1 MADSSALRFEGAIF
15 DMDGLLLD
23 TERIFQEEF
32 NKLAAERGITLGPGF
47 VAGVCGSSQTEGW
60 KVIAKHFHTDD
71 PALIDRLCIEGVHA
85 RLETEVPLKK
95 GAVEILQRC
104 RKAGLKLA
112 VASSTAMPQVRHN
125 LETAGIDGY
134 FDEIVSGH
142 EVRNGK
148 PAPDVFLLAAERI
161 GADPKKCYVFEDSL
175 NGIRAGHAAGCFT
188 VMIPDCVPPTEE
200 IRAICGG
207 IYDDLVQ
214 AADALGLF

>member
-1 MADSSALRFEGAIF
+1 MAENAVQRFEGAIF

-32 NKLAAERGITLGPGF
+32 SRLAAERGITLGPDF

-60 KVIAKHFHTDD
+60 KVIARHFQTDD
-71 PALIDRLCIEGVHA
+71 PATIDRLCIEGVHA
-85 RLETEVPLKK
+85 RLETEVPMKK
-95 GAVEILQRC
+95 GAEEILIRC
-104 RKAGLKLA
+104 RRAGLKLA
-112 VASSTAMPQVRHN
+112 VASSTALPQVEHN
-125 LETAGIDGY
+125 LKTAGIYGY

-142 EVRNGK
+142 EVKNGK

-161 GADPKKCYVFEDSL
+161 GTDPRKCFVFEDSL
-175 NGIRAGHAAGCFT
+175 NGIRAGHAAGCHT
-188 VMIPDCVPPTEE
+188 VMIPDCVEPTEE
-200 IRAICGG
+200 IRQICDG